1 MPVIANTTIISNFT
15 AVRQLDLLR
24 IRFGKVF
31 LSDHVFEEIQTG
43 CIQGY
48 TFYEHFQD
56 IVAPFSPTGWFYLTA
71 LQTPEELRRYRE
83 LLTGLHSGEASSLA
97 IALHRQWTFL
107 SDDKAA
113 RKRSNTLKV
122 TTSGTLGVLTSLVK
136 RGQLS
141 LQEADNILCQM
152 IEYGYYSPLFRF
164 RNSEDGL

>member
-1 MPVIANTTIISNFT
+1 MPVIANTTIISNFA

-24 IRFGKVF
+24 IRFGQVF

-43 CIQGY
+43 FVQGY

-71 LQTPEELRRYRE
+71 LQTPEELRRYSE
-83 LLTGLHSGEASSLA
+83 LLAGLHSGEASSLA
-97 IALHRQWTFL
+97 IALYRQWAFL

-113 RKRSNTLKV
+113 RKRSATLKV
-122 TTSGTLGVLTSLVK
+122 SFSGTLGVLSSLVK

-141 LQEADNILCQM
+141 FQEADNVLGRM
-152 IEYGYYSPLFRF
+152 IACGYYSPVL
-164 RNSEDGL
+164 SIQEILKG